1 MHKDIFGNKEND
13 PRLFGFLQIK
23 KMRLLKL
30 TKVYL
35 QAVKIKK
42 INVLHGV

>member
-23 KMRLLKL
+23 NEITQINKGIFTSCKN
-30 TKVYL
+30 
-35 QAVKIKK
+35 QK